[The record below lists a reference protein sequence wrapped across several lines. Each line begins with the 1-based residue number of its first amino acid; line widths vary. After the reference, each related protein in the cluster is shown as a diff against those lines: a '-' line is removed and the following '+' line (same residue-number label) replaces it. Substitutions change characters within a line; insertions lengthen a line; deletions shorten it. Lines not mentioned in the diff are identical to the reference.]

1 MVLAFSRPVLVN
13 LVRNV
18 PTFVQPGVGMM
29 ELANQD
35 IQFTGDIL
43 ACGRRPRPA
52 SQETCH
58 PTASRTRGTGDS
70 DNDDLDDIFIVSTGA
85 LFNF

>member
-13 LVRNV
+13 LVRHV

-35 IQFTGDIL
+35 IQFAGDIL
-43 ACGRRPRPA
+43 ACGRTLP
-52 SQETCH
+52 
-58 PTASRTRGTGDS
+58 
-70 DNDDLDDIFIVSTGA
+70 VK
-85 LFNF
+85 

>member
-13 LVRNV
+13 LVGHV

-43 ACGRRPRPA
+43 ACGRTLP
-52 SQETCH
+52 
-58 PTASRTRGTGDS
+58 
-70 DNDDLDDIFIVSTGA
+70 IK
-85 LFNF
+85 